1 MMSTLALFASFGVP
15 GRLRDGVSR
24 PPQHRRS
31 RLLPGYPRV
40 RPLPPSRGE
49 HLPRPSPVPVR
60 PLPQRVHQRVVVLEV
75 ENQRRAV
82 GGKERRQSAPLA
94 LDRLVR
100 SAARERH
107 GQVLAQ
113 PRLRADDDAT
123 RHAGRGRR
131 RRVRRLRRGGDST
144 KRLRDAPVAKRRR
157 AGPRPRQLLQAGHL
171 AQYLPHVFPPPPRL
185 GRSRSVVDR
194 LAVVRSRVVRRSRS
208 R

>member
-1 MMSTLALFASFGVP
+1 MTSTLAVAASFGVP
-15 GRLRDGVSR
+15 GRLHDGVPR

-49 HLPRPSPVPVR
+49 HLPRPSPVSIR

-75 ENQRRAV
+75 ENHRRAV
-82 GGKERRQSAPLA
+82 RREQRRQSAPLA
-94 LDRLVR
+94 LDRLLR

-113 PRLRADDDAT
+113 PRLGADDDAT
-123 RHAGRGRR
+123 RHAGRAGRQP
-131 RRVRRLRRGGDST
+131 RVRRLRRGGDPT
-144 KRLRDAPVAKRRR
+144 KRLRDAPVAKRGG

-171 AQYLPHVFPPPPRL
+171 AKYLPQVFPPPPRL
-185 GRSRSVVDR
+185 GPNGWSVVRR
-194 LAVVRSRVVRRSRS
+194 LAVVRGTRRRSR
-208 R
+208 